1 MIHEIALFQLPLIS
15 SHRPYDSRRFE
26 YLYTCAQATKSGLDN
41 FLSLSSSDWIGLN
54 FAVILQFSHGIQVMH
69 RLSCLQNPGW
79 DRALIRS
86 TIDVLDYLE
95 QVAVRMEQAYENWKI
110 GDAGNE
116 TSVFCKGAQIMRSAV
131 PIWAASLEKAEKGD
145 ERQGSENMESGMDEM
160 LMEFSDETWF
170 TDFFGSW
177 NV

>member
-15 SHRPYDSRRFE
+15 SHQPYDSRRFE

-41 FLSLSSSDWIGLN
+41 FLSLSSSEWIGLN
-54 FAVILQFSHGIQVMH
+54 FAIVLQFSHGIQVMH

-95 QVAVRMEQAYENWKI
+95 QAAVKMEQAYVDWRMGRAEE
-110 GDAGNE
+110 E

-131 PIWAASLEKAEKGD
+131 PIWAASLEKADKGD
-145 ERQGSENMESGMDEM
+145 ERQDNENTESGMDEM
-160 LMEFSDETWF
+160 LMDFSDETWF
-170 TDFFGSW
+170 TDLFGSW